1 VHSIGEVE
9 IMKGNVRIDNNL
21 YYGNG
26 YEPWPQHTPGMMAGD
41 VTGSGYQE
49 LPTLAEVRSTLKQ
62 EASGVEGDPVLAGYD
77 SSVTD
82 GRWQDFRLTA
92 ASALAIDKGVALP
105 ASLLALLAKFGIDP
119 GQKGAALDLG
129 AMEYDPAN
137 PNDPQVID
145 VGPRDGGTGEAG
157 APWPIPAAG
166 DGGTTVPAG
175 NGGTSGGGCGC
186 SLAGEHDRSVWGE
199 WWLAALV
206 AALAGCRW
214 QVRQRSPGV

>member
-1 VHSIGEVE
+1 
-9 IMKGNVRIDNNL
+9 
-21 YYGNG
+21 
-26 YEPWPQHTPGMMAGD
+26 
-41 VTGSGYQE
+41 
-49 LPTLAEVRSTLKQ
+49 
-62 EASGVEGDPVLAGYD
+62 VLAGYD

-82 GRWQDFRLTA
+82 GRWQDFRLKA

-137 PNDPQVID
+137 PNVPQVID

-157 APWPIPAAG
+157 APWPIPGAG
-166 DGGTTVPAG
+166 DGGATVPAG

-186 SLAGEHDRSVWGE
+186 SLAGKHDRPVWGE
-199 WWLAALV
+199 WWLAVLV
-206 AALAGCRW
+206 AALTGCRL